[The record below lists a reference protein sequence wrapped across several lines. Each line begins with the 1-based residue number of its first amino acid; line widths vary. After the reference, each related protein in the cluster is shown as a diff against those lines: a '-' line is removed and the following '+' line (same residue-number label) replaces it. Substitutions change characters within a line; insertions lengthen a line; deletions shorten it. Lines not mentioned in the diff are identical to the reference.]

1 MAFNLVW
8 KVEFGDIGG
17 LFDITSFVFDGS
29 VDMNANIGSAGRTSC
44 QITLNNNGGQF
55 TPGGSG
61 TYGSVNWFKQAIIVS
76 CTGGGLTEY
85 AFVGLLQ
92 DFDIDQQSTKEST
105 VTITAIDFLSVAG
118 RSSNQLTE
126 SGGAHIMRLD
136 QFVESFFNSGYSY
149 AQQSASPTMGST
161 SSKNSNIDG
170 TMVTTTDTALI
181 SSELLTGTL
190 GDWLNNQGLPTAPGT
205 CYMTD
210 YTITSDRWFWN
221 CDAVDSS
228 LNRTTRAYT
237 TTFVDG
243 STALAS
249 GEIAFNK
256 IDVGFQ
262 LDSLSNQCYANPS
275 NPVSATLQPV
285 TATNTASQSNY
296 GVRARSYATCIPYT
310 ANVVGGVV
318 VVYNNRMMET
328 VANFWANRYGD
339 VRYIPS
345 RVVTA
350 YSTLRKYSVDDGVA
364 MQAFMRLLSAKTAL
378 WNRQAVTYKGSGM
391 SSSQTTQTVTTG
403 RKIMITPSD
412 TRVELTVVSGIDNQ
426 SFELDSSTY
435 GILDTNRLA

>member
-1 MAFNLVW
+1 
-8 KVEFGDIGG
+8 
-17 LFDITSFVFDGS
+17 
-29 VDMNANIGSAGRTSC
+29 
-44 QITLNNNGGQF
+44 
-55 TPGGSG
+55 
-61 TYGSVNWFKQAIIVS
+61 
-76 CTGGGLTEY
+76 
-85 AFVGLLQ
+85 
-92 DFDIDQQSTKEST
+92 
-105 VTITAIDFLSVAG
+105 
-118 RSSNQLTE
+118 
-126 SGGAHIMRLD
+126 
-136 QFVESFFNSGYSY
+136 
-149 AQQSASPTMGST
+149 
-161 SSKNSNIDG
+161 
-170 TMVTTTDTALI
+170 
-181 SSELLTGTL
+181 
-190 GDWLNNQGLPTAPGT
+190 
-205 CYMTD
+205 MTD
-210 YTITSDRWFWN
+210 YTITADRWFWN

-228 LNRTTRAYT
+228 LNRTTGAYT

-256 IDVGFQ
+256 IEVGFQ
-262 LDSLSNQCYANPS
+262 LDRLSNQCYANPS

-310 ANVVGGVV
+310 ANVVCGVI

-339 VRYIPS
+339 VRYIPN

-378 WNRQAVTYKGSGM
+378 WNRQAVTYKGAGM

-403 RKIMITPSD
+403 RKIMITTSD

-426 SFELDSSTY
+426 SFELGSSTY